1 MIEDRELLRPSLTA
15 DARAPE
21 AIYSAGTGF
30 LTSFLGGPV
39 AGAMIALLNS
49 HRLRR
54 LGRDWPIALLALGIS
69 VLVRLSVVD
78 HFWDWLDGLLGKGS
92 IRYVADLIGMV
103 FFGLIYALH
112 KPFYR
117 SMSLLGLKAPP
128 NGLGVGL
135 AAIGLGIA
143 VQFALFRLIPA

>member
-1 MIEDRELLRPSLTA
+1 MIQDRELLRPSLTA

-30 LTSFLGGPV
+30 LASFLGGPV

-54 LGRDWPIALLALGIS
+54 LGVDWPIALLAIGLS
-69 VLVRLSVVD
+69 VGVRLSVVN

-92 IRYVADLIGMV
+92 VRYVAKLIGLA
-103 FFGLIYALH
+103 FFGMIYALH

-117 SMSLLGLKAPP
+117 SMSLFGLRAP
-128 NGLGVGL
+128 NGLGIGI
-135 AAIGLGIA
+135 AAIGLGVA
-143 VQFALFRLIPA
+143 VQFALFHLIHA

>member
-1 MIEDRELLRPSLTA
+1 MIPDRELLRPSLTA
-15 DARAPE
+15 DARAPD

-30 LTSFLGGPV
+30 VTSFLGGPV

-54 LGRDWPIALLALGIS
+54 LGSDWPIALLALAIS
-69 VLVRLSVVD
+69 ALVRLSVVD

-92 IRYVADLIGMV
+92 VRYVAELIGLA
-103 FFGLIYALH
+103 FFGMIYALH
-112 KPFYR
+112 RPFYR
-117 SMSLLGLKAPP
+117 SMSLLGLKAP
-128 NGLGVGL
+128 NGLGVGI
-135 AAIGLGIA
+135 AAIGLGVT